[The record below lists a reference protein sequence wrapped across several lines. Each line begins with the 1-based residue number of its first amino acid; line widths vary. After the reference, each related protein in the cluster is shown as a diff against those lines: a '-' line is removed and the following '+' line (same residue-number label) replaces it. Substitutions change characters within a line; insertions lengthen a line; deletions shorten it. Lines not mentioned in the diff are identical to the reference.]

1 MQWLGAAI
9 LGGVLTAVQLQPL
22 IDIFSIEEQSFSDTN
37 GSSDELWAAEPAI
50 ADSYAVVRRQLF
62 EEVFADHRRTLYCG
76 CAFDRAK
83 RPDLAACGYRSP
95 GGGARAH
102 RVEVEHVVPASWLG
116 RGHACWSEPLCRSA
130 SGRRYKGRQCCLAID
145 PAFTRAHNDLHN
157 LWPAIGEVNEQ
168 RGNEPF
174 GIVAG
179 EPRTFGRCDFEVD
192 RAAGR
197 VEPRPEV
204 RGDIARIQ
212 LYMSETYAITLDP
225 DQRRLLEAWDRA
237 DPPDDFERTR
247 DARIKRLQGQG
258 NRFVERPDHLTDL
271 TPALRPDPNSRPD

>member
-1 MQWLGAAI
+1 LLRGRVLKHWLGAAI
-9 LGGVLTAVQLQPL
+9 LGGLLTINNFQPL
-22 IDIFSIEEQSFSDTN
+22 DIMSFDDRQPLGEN
-37 GSSDELWAAEPAI
+37 GRPAGALWAAEPVI
-50 ADSYAVVRRQLF
+50 PDSYAVVKRELF
-62 EEVFADHRRTLYCG
+62 EDVFADHRQTLYCG

-83 RPDLAACGYRSP
+83 RPDLTACGYQSR
-95 GGGARAH
+95 GDAMRAR

-116 RGHACWSEPLCRSA
+116 RGHRCWSEPLCRSA
-130 SGRRYKGRQCCLAID
+130 SGRPYKGRQCCLAID

-157 LWPAIGEVNEQ
+157 LWPALGEVNEQ

-179 EPRTFGRCDFEVD
+179 EPRAFGRCDFEVD

-212 LYMSETYAITLDP
+212 LYMAETYGIALSP
-225 DQRRLLEAWDRA
+225 DQRTLLEAWDRA

-247 DARIKRLQGQG
+247 DARIKRLQGHG
-258 NRFVERPDHLTDL
+258 NRFVDGRRPVTQLME
-271 TPALRPDPNSRPD
+271 